1 MKKYPISR
9 FLQALYYLLGIHTAA
24 LLFFFVFRLI
34 LFCSIDYN
42 FSDEIQGDWLLQATA
57 FIKGLWFDNVI
68 GCYILILPLVVM
80 WIAALFNYT
89 AKWLYLFT
97 GGWFI
102 GFYSLSFIICAAN
115 IPYFEY
121 FFKII
126 NSSIFN
132 WFGYAGT
139 TAGMIFGE
147 TSYYFPIGLGIAS
160 IA

>member
-9 FLQALYYLLGIHTAA
+9 FLQALYYLLGIHAAA

-34 LFCSIDYN
+34 LFCSIDYD

-89 AKWLYLFT
+89 AYGYICSQEVGSSVSIPCRSSSVRPTYLILNTF
-97 GGWFI
+97 
-102 GFYSLSFIICAAN
+102 SKLSIL
-115 IPYFEY
+115 P
-121 FFKII
+121 
-126 NSSIFN
+126 SSI
-132 WFGYAGT
+132 
-139 TAGMIFGE
+139 
-147 TSYYFPIGLGIAS
+147 GLDMQGLPPV
-160 IA
+160 